1 MMMKSMTRIIAAGVV
16 VFVAGCEVPA
26 PTTDTTTPEITVI
39 VSGGRGGNIF
49 RSIDGELDAPDNCIK
64 VPDTPTQL
72 VMIVGDS
79 GGVKFASIKA
89 FSGPIVPGSVELIP
103 RPPEAS
109 SRIRT
114 ERGGADNLDI
124 TLTPPAPGRV
134 RVLATAVFEVD
145 GGLPIGIR
153 ASAREYA
160 GNEALLPLFS
170 LEPRI
175 AAQECRGDG

>member
-1 MMMKSMTRIIAAGVV
+1 MMKSMTRIIAAGVV
-16 VFVAGCEVPA
+16 FFVAGCEVSA

-79 GGVKFASIKA
+79 GGVKFASINA

-109 SRIRT
+109 FRIRT
-114 ERGGADNLDI
+114 ERGADFLDI

-134 RVLATAVFEVD
+134 RTGATAVFEVD
-145 GGLPIGIR
+145 GELPKAIS
-153 ASAREYA
+153 ASARDYA
-160 GNEALLPLFS
+160 GNVARLPQFNLHALNDVVL
-170 LEPRI
+170 
-175 AAQECRGDG
+175 CRGDG